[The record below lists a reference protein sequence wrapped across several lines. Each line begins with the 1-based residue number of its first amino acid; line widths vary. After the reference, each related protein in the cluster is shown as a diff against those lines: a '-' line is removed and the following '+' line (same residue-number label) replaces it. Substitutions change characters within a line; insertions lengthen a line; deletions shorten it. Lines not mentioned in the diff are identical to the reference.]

1 MLLEAPVAAALA
13 AIPGRGAGRARGRL
27 GIRASRFQNGRPKAN
42 RCQNGRP
49 KASRCQ
55 DGRPKASRCLAGQLK
70 GGPVPGRPRQVSHD
84 SGAVRMAKIL
94 IVDDDP
100 ALREWLKLILRN
112 QKHDVR
118 SVETGEAFFAALDHQ
133 VPDIALVDVLL
144 AGMNGMQIVKR
155 LRAEPRTA
163 ALPVVMISMLRQDKY
178 LEQAAGLGADDYL
191 VKPLVA
197 ADVIGVVQARLAARQ
212 DAQASDVNAQ
222 AG

>member
-1 MLLEAPVAAALA
+1 
-13 AIPGRGAGRARGRL
+13 
-27 GIRASRFQNGRPKAN
+27 
-42 RCQNGRP
+42 
-49 KASRCQ
+49 
-55 DGRPKASRCLAGQLK
+55 
-70 GGPVPGRPRQVSHD
+70 
-84 SGAVRMAKIL
+84 MAKIL